1 MATTALNS
9 ETNALYLG
17 LFDRPADPSGQTYWA
32 TLHGNSST
40 ALSSSAVDSM
50 SAFATYNGAALSSSN
65 IASEIVNIYA
75 DLLGTT
81 VTILDPGV
89 QYWASQSTYDG
100 GTMSIGE
107 IVTSIYNVV
116 NAYPSTNIQYTVMNG
131 NINAAQAST
140 TSMALSGLNPA
151 LNSETNALY
160 LGLFDRPADPS
171 GQTYWATLH
180 GNSSTALSSF
190 ALNSMSTFA
199 TYNGAALSSSNI
211 ASEIVNIYA
220 DLLGTTVTTSDP
232 GVQYWASQSTYDGGT
247 MSIGQIV
254 ASMYNVV
261 NAYPTTSTQQTTM
274 NANISHTLA
283 ATTST
288 ISSEMTPLVPGATT
302 QLITPGITTSLQTN
316 DNYNVYLPSST
327 ADTTLSITGSGNN
340 IVGLYTNNANNT
352 ITITGNG
359 DNSVYTNPNNTIGTG
374 NNTITMS
381 GSGTDTVSVG
391 QGNNTIDL
399 GGTSGTATIS
409 IGQGNNTITFGT
421 GTDSLNLTSLY
432 STTVSGGVGIGV
444 AGTDTLNGVMTG
456 DTLVFNQST
465 GTAASALLTTTLSTA
480 ALVSAVGAEI
490 TTLQTSSDIKAGTTS
505 VVWIAPAAGENII
518 VMDHNTGSGFVDQVI
533 QITGT
538 TPAPAT
544 YLSGAAVSVNHA
556 GFVSVAL

>member
-1 MATTALNS
+1 MVPNIYS
-9 ETNALYLG
+9 ETNGLYLG
-17 LFDRPADPSGQTYWA
+17 LFDRPADPSGQQYWA

-40 ALSSSAVDSM
+40 ALSSFALNSM

-81 VTILDPGV
+81 VTASNAGV
-89 QYWASQSTYDG
+89 QYWEGQSTY
-100 GTMSIGE
+100 GTA
-107 IVTSIYNVV
+107 V
-116 NAYPSTNIQYTVMNG
+116 
-131 NINAAQAST
+131 
-140 TSMALSGLNPA
+140 SGPH
-151 LNSETNALY
+151 
-160 LGLFDRPADPS
+160 D
-171 GQTYWATLH
+171 
-180 GNSSTALSSF
+180 
-190 ALNSMSTFA
+190 
-199 TYNGAALSSSNI
+199 
-211 ASEIVNIYA
+211 
-220 DLLGTTVTTSDP
+220 
-232 GVQYWASQSTYDGGT
+232 

-261 NAYPTTSTQQTTM
+261 NAYPATSTQQTTM
-274 NANISHTLA
+274 NANISHTQA
-283 ATTST
+283 ATTSTST
-288 ISSEMTPLVPGATT
+288 ISSEMTPLMPVSGATT

-327 ADTTLSITGSGNN
+327 ADTTLSITGTGNN

-359 DNSVYTNPNNTIGTG
+359 DNAVYTNPNNTIGTG
-374 NNTITMS
+374 NNSITMS
-381 GSGTDTVSVG
+381 GSGTDIVSVG

-399 GGTSGTATIS
+399 SGTSGIATIS

-444 AGTDTLNGVMTG
+444 AGTDTLNGVITG

-465 GTAASALLTTTLSTA
+465 GTAASALLTTALSTA

-538 TPAPAT
+538 PAPAT